1 MPKISLR
8 LIFRIIALISWLVSI
23 IGLSS
28 KPGVGALSAFLGG
41 LVALIG
47 SFVVS
52 DAPIS
57 ITLEKAKSAREKRNR
72 QAMLKLVNDTWIK
85 GVLEQSLHGA
95 VLIALGLEERKDAV
109 EIPWDK
115 VLQTP
120 NQPDCLLPPNTK
132 IVNVFDEM
140 EQKMLILGEPGSGKT
155 TMLLELTRDTIA
167 RAEKDSNEPIPVVF
181 NLSSWTDSKQ
191 SIADWLVEELN
202 TKYRIPKKIALSWI
216 ENDML
221 LLLLDGLDEV
231 ARERREKCVEAINTF
246 QKEHLVPLVVCSR
259 VADYDALDIQL
270 KLQSAVLLQ
279 PLTSQQVNDYLNR
292 AGLEFAAVRE
302 ALKKDPMLQELAQ
315 SPLMLSIM
323 TLAYRG
329 ISVEDLQP
337 LGTTADRHKH
347 LFDTYVQQMFKRRGA
362 DKRYSPEKT
371 IHWLS
376 WLAQKMSQHAQSV
389 FLIERMQPS
398 WLQTSAQRL
407 LYAFSVGVLVVL
419 LFGLPFVLL
428 FGLQGELF
436 FGMFVGMLAGLF
448 FGMFVGHFNYSRDIK
463 TFEVLKWRWKRG
475 MLVGLFFGVLVV
487 LLFGLPS
494 LLEYG
499 LDEQQLDVLP
509 FGLLV
514 GVFFGLLFGVESEEI
529 QTKTVPN
536 QGIRESAKNA
546 VIFGPLFGLPVGL
559 LVGLLWRLQD
569 GLFWGLLVGLLVG
582 VFFGLGLGGL
592 AFIEHYS
599 LRVIIYRS
607 GYIPWNYARFLDYA
621 AERIFLRKVGG
632 GYIFVHRLLM
642 DYFASL
648 EPEQEGG

>member
-8 LIFRIIALISWLVSI
+8 LIFRIIAVISWLVSI

-28 KPGVGALSAFLGG
+28 KPGVEALSAFLGG

-47 SFVVS
+47 SFLVS

-57 ITLEKAKSAREKRNR
+57 ITSEKAKSAREKRNR
-72 QAMLKLVNDTWIK
+72 QAMLKLVNDIWIK
-85 GVLEQSLHGA
+85 GVLEQSLHDA
-95 VLIALGLEERKDAV
+95 ALIALGIEERQDAV
-109 EIPWDK
+109 ESSWGK
-115 VLQTP
+115 MLQTP
-120 NQPDCLLPPNTK
+120 DQPDCLLPPNTK
-132 IVNVFDEM
+132 IVDVFD
-140 EQKMLILGEPGSGKT
+140 QKGQPLLILGEPGSGKT
-155 TMLLELTRDTIA
+155 TMLLELARDTIA
-167 RAEKDSNEPIPVVF
+167 RAEKDSKKPIPVVF
-181 NLSSWTDSKQ
+181 NLSSWTDTKQ
-191 SIADWLVEELN
+191 SIADWLVEELS
-202 TKYRIPKKIALSWI
+202 TKYLIPKKVALSWI
-216 ENDML
+216 ENDIV

-231 ARERREKCVEAINTF
+231 ALERRKMCVKAINAF
-246 QKEHLVPLVVCSR
+246 RQEHLVPLVVCSR

-279 PLTSQQVNDYLNR
+279 PLTPQQVNDYLNR

-302 ALKKDPMLQELAQ
+302 ALKKDTSLQELAQ
-315 SPLMLSIM
+315 SPQMLSIM

-337 LGTTADRHKH
+337 LGTTGDRYKH

-376 WLAQKMSQHAQSV
+376 WLAQKMSQHEQSV

-398 WLQTSAQRL
+398 WLQTDAQRL
-407 LYAFSVGVLVVL
+407 LHDFSVGVLLVLLYGLPFGLYFGVIVGLLFGVILGLISGLSVVVL
-419 LFGLPFVLL
+419 LWEYV
-428 FGLQGELF
+428 
-436 FGMFVGMLAGLF
+436 
-448 FGMFVGHFNYSRDIK
+448 YSRTIK
-463 TFEVLKWRWKRG
+463 TFEVLKWQWTQG
-475 MLVGLFFGVLVV
+475 VLAGLFFGLPIVLFFWV
-487 LLFGLPS
+487 LELWESIYLGLFVGLFVGVLFGR
-494 LLEYG
+494 
-499 LDEQQLDVLP
+499 
-509 FGLLV
+509 
-514 GVFFGLLFGVESEEI
+514 ESEEI
-529 QTKTVPN
+529 KTKTVPN

-546 VIFGPLFGLPVGL
+546 VILGL
-559 LVGLLWRLQD
+559 LVGLLFGVFFGLLFELQDVLLFELQD
-569 GLFWGLLVGLLVG
+569 GLFFGL
-582 VFFGLGLGGL
+582 FFGLLFGLLFGGL

>member
-1 MPKISLR
+1 MPKMSWR
-8 LIFRIIALISWLVSI
+8 LLLRIITGITWLVCIAWVISDLGWESVVAFMV
-23 IGLSS
+23 GL
-28 KPGVGALSAFLGG
+28 G
-41 LVALIG
+41 ALIG

-52 DAPIS
+52 DAPIILAS
-57 ITLEKAKSAREKRNR
+57 EKAKSAREKRSR
-72 QAMLKLVNDTWIK
+72 QAMLKLVNDIWIK

-95 VLIALGLEERKDAV
+95 ALIALGLEERQDAV
-109 EIPWDK
+109 ESPWGK

-132 IVNVFDEM
+132 IVDVFDEM
-140 EQKMLILGEPGSGKT
+140 EQNLLILGEPGSGKT
-155 TMLLELTRDTIA
+155 TMLLELARDTIA

-202 TKYRIPKKIALSWI
+202 TKYRIPKTIALSWI

-231 ARERREKCVEAINTF
+231 ALERREKCVEAINEF
-246 QKEHLVPLVVCSR
+246 QREHLVPLVVCSR
-259 VADYDALDIQL
+259 VADYEALDIQL

-292 AGLEFAAVRE
+292 AGWEFAAVHE

-362 DKRYSPEKT
+362 DKRYLPEKT

-389 FLIERMQPS
+389 FLIERMQSS
-398 WLQTSAQRL
+398 WLQTYAQRL
-407 LYAFSVGVLVVL
+407 LYAFSVVLLVGLPIGLVVGLLFELLFELPIGL
-419 LFGLPFVLL
+419 LFGLLIGLL
-428 FGLQGELF
+428 FGLLF
-436 FGMFVGMLAGLF
+436 GLF
-448 FGMFVGHFNYSRDIK
+448 AYSRDIK
-463 TFEVLKWRWKRG
+463 TFEVLKWRWKKE
-475 MLVGLFFGVLVV
+475 MFAGLFVV
-487 LLFGLPS
+487 LLIGLLIG
-494 LLEYG
+494 LLE
-499 LDEQQLDVLP
+499 
-509 FGLLV
+509 GLLI
-514 GVFFGLLFGVESEEI
+514 GLLFELGLLIGLLESDEK

-546 VIFGPLFGLPVGL
+546 MILGL
-559 LVGLLWRLQD
+559 LVVPFLCCLLCC
-569 GLFWGLLVGLLVG
+569 F
-582 VFFGLGLGGL
+582 LGC
-592 AFIEHYS
+592 
-599 LRVIIYRS
+599 
-607 GYIPWNYARFLDYA
+607 
-621 AERIFLRKVGG
+621 
-632 GYIFVHRLLM
+632 
-642 DYFASL
+642 
-648 EPEQEGG
+648 